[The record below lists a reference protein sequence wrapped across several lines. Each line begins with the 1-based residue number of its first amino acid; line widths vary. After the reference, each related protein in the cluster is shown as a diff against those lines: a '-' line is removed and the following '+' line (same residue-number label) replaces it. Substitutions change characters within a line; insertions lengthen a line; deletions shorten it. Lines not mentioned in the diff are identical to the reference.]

1 MGEQHITE
9 QHTIEKA
16 FYSSYRILTN
26 KISFEELL
34 DEDHTN
40 GNPTLLAHDP
50 DKKVTVGV
58 IQDLIDYFVDLEEY
72 ELCAELKAEMDK
84 KFST

>member
-9 QHTIEKA
+9 HQSIEKA

-34 DEDHTN
+34 DEDDN
-40 GNPTLLAHDP
+40 KGSPTLLAHDP
-50 DKKVTVGV
+50 EKNITVGV

-84 KFST
+84 KFSS